1 MTTYYVS
8 AVTGDDGNNGTNPTT
23 EAWGTID
30 HAVDNCAAGDT
41 IYIAPGNYREV
52 VTQGVSGTS
61 GNVITIIGDVNCE
74 KFVDIAG
81 ITPGLVRLTQAA
93 AGTELPGGT
102 ESSTIYGWS
111 FGGHT
116 YLDIYNIIV
125 DGIIGSS
132 GNNTYGSTK
141 YGWYNTNQYTD
152 YITLYNCSA
161 TVSGYGFY
169 KIYGLVNCA
178 VYGAYYGY
186 RYIWRPQK
194 CLAVGCAGAGFRQCY
209 NVEQCLVI
217 GGVTAYSY
225 CDYAYNCTSVGAYY
239 GAYLANDSDVIKNHS
254 VIGAYIGVRGTSQN
268 GTVQNCFFQNCRYT
282 FYYIDLTAPNYF
294 AQNYELDQNMGGD
307 TPVQAA
313 GMSFSMKNYDHFV
326 RAAEPWMFKGLEGKG
341 ANSLMPLTG
350 SDILGRAR
358 RNTSTGSAPIIDI
371 GAYEFSTF
379 SGSIDSNSYYL
390 NPPGINIQGKGEV
403 PFQISVPSGS
413 SMTASVYVKTT
424 EADYPPSLVLRGISQ
439 FGSGVTTDTDAG
451 SSWADNTFQQ
461 LVVKTPTV
469 VKDEV
474 VELVMSGAILTTSSF
489 SDINVEV
496 KTP

>member
-1 MTTYYVS
+1 MATYYVS
-8 AVTGDDGNNGTNPTT
+8 AVTGDNGNNGTATSTP
-23 EAWGTID
+23 WGSID
-30 HAVDNCAAGDT
+30 YALSNCAAGDT

-52 VTQGVSGTS
+52 VDQGVTGTD
-61 GNVITIIGDVNCE
+61 GNTITVIGDVNCE
-74 KFVDIAG
+74 KFVGIAG

-102 ESSTIYGWS
+102 ESSTIYGWD
-111 FGGHT
+111 FNGHS
-116 YLDIYNIIV
+116 YIDVYNIVI

-169 KIYGLVNCA
+169 KIYELVNCA

-186 RYIWRPQK
+186 RYIWESKK

-209 NVEQCLVI
+209 NVYQCIVI
-217 GGVTAYSY
+217 GGVSAYSY
-225 CDYAYNCTSVGAYY
+225 CDLAYNCMAVGSYY
-239 GAYLANDSDVIKNHS
+239 GAYLANDSDVIKNHT

-307 TPVQAA
+307 APVQAA

-326 RAAEPWMFKGLEGKG
+326 RAAEPWMFKGLEGNG
-341 ANSLMPLTG
+341 NNTLMPGTG
-350 SDILGRAR
+350 SDILGRNR
-358 RNTSTGSAPIIDI
+358 RNTSTGSVGTLDI
-371 GAYEFSTF
+371 GPYEFTTF
-379 SGSIDSNSYYL
+379 SGSTSTAYYKY
-390 NPPGINIQGKGEV
+390 NAPGINVQGRGEV
-403 PFQISVPSGS
+403 AFRVPVPANSSV
-413 SMTASVYVKTT
+413 TASVWAQTSNDSYTP
-424 EADYPPSLVLRGISQ
+424 ELVLRGIDFYGGQDFATS
-439 FGSGVTTDTDAG
+439 TDTG
-451 SSWADNTFQQ
+451 TSWSDDTFQE
-461 LVVKTPTV
+461 LVVTGSVT
-469 VKDEV
+469 KDEV
-474 VELVMSGAILTTSSF
+474 LELVISGAVNVTSSF
-489 SDINVEV
+489 SDINIQV
-496 KTP
+496 K